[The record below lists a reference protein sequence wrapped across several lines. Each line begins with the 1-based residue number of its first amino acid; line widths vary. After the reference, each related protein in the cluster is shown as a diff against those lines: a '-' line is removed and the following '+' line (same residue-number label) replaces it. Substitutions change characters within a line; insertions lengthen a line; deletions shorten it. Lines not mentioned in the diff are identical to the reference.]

1 MTGLKGSSRAAL
13 RVASATFVVGVTVAI
28 VALTLAQRGGSLDPW
43 VELSRYLPYYWLLLP
58 CLAAFAAACWL
69 GRAWAVASLAAPL
82 VLATAT
88 MSAQWNL
95 GEAGEQRIRLMT
107 YNSKLNR
114 VDDPAVVQAV
124 GREVARHDPDVLVM
138 QDSDGL
144 LVARSAP
151 PLVARQPLFGLPYVY
166 GVSQYV
172 VASRLPM
179 RGCAPGGIDY
189 GGESHRYLRCTFDAH
204 GTELTV
210 VTMHFKSP
218 RMGLLAARREGVDGA
233 DEWQSNFAER
243 LAQSRELALQLAPLP
258 RPLVVAGDLNA
269 PESSPVIRQLL
280 AAGLRDSFSVSG
292 RGYGFSYG
300 QSMRAGLSFLRIDHI
315 LASPDVG
322 FAASFVG
329 GGRTSD
335 HRPVIADLLL
345 RR

>member
-1 MTGLKGSSRAAL
+1 MMGPLRAAL
-13 RVASATFVVGVTVAI
+13 RVALASLVVVVTVAI
-28 VALTLAQRGGSLDPW
+28 VALTLAQRSRSPDTWL
-43 VELSRYLPYYWLLLP
+43 ELSRYLPYYWLLLP
-58 CLAAFAAACWL
+58 CLAAFVAACWL
-69 GRAWAVASLAAPL
+69 GRAWAVASLTAPL
-82 VLATAT
+82 VLASAT
-88 MSAQWNL
+88 MDAQWNA

-107 YNSKLNR
+107 YNAKLSR
-114 VDDPAVVQAV
+114 VDDPAVVQAI

-138 QDSDGL
+138 QDADGL
-144 LVARSAP
+144 IVARGAAP
-151 PLVARQPLFGLPYVY
+151 RVAGQSLFGLPYVY
-166 GVSQYV
+166 AVSQYV

-179 RGCAPGGIDY
+179 RGCAPAGIDY
-189 GGESHRYLRCTFDAH
+189 GGESHRYVRCTFDAH

-210 VTMHFKSP
+210 VTAHFKSP
-218 RMGLLAARREGVDGA
+218 RMGLLATRREGVEGA
-233 DEWQSNFAER
+233 DEWQRNFAER
-243 LAQSRELALQLAPLP
+243 LGQSRELARQLAPLP

-269 PESSPVIRQLL
+269 PQSSPVIQRLL

-329 GGRTSD
+329 AGRVSE
-335 HRPVIADLLL
+335 HRPVIADLVL

>member
-1 MTGLKGSSRAAL
+1 MRKGRLRAAL
-13 RVASATFVVGVTVAI
+13 RAASATLVVGVGASI
-28 VALTLAQRGGSLDPW
+28 VGLTIAQRTGTLDPW

-58 CLAAFAAACWL
+58 CLAALAAACWL
-69 GRAWAVASLAAPL
+69 GRAWVAASLVAPL

-88 MSAQWNL
+88 MSVQWNV
-95 GEAGEQRIRLMT
+95 GESGAQHVRLMT

-114 VDDPAVVQAV
+114 VDDPTVVQAV

-144 LVARSAP
+144 LVARGAP
-151 PLVARQPLFGLPYVY
+151 PLVGGPPMFGLPYVY
-166 GVSQYV
+166 AVSQYV
-172 VASRLPM
+172 VASRLPL
-179 RGCAPGGIDY
+179 RGCSPSTVEY
-189 GGESHRYLRCTFDAH
+189 GGESHRFVRCTIDAH
-204 GTELTV
+204 GIELTL

-218 RMGLLAARREGVDGA
+218 RMGLLATRREGAEGA
-233 DEWQSNFAER
+233 DEWQGNFAER
-243 LAQSRELALQLAPLP
+243 LAQSRQLARQLAPLP

-269 PESSPVIRQLL
+269 PESSPVIQQLL
-280 AAGLRDSFSVSG
+280 AAGLRSSFSVSG

-315 LASPDVG
+315 LASPDLG

-329 GGRTSD
+329 EGRTSE
-335 HRPVIADLLL
+335 HRPVIADLVL